1 MTKEEIQKYLSERF
15 QADGFQNIPVD
26 EIASE
31 LKISK
36 KTIYT
41 EFDNKKMLFDKTIMN
56 MLNEA
61 YSNVIYIVANE
72 SPFIEKF
79 YTIFDI
85 VKKNLKAFDDI
96 SLAKLKRSF
105 PEIWIKVARFRKHN
119 IIPMFRL
126 LITSGVKKGVLN
138 DHPAELYLKL
148 IYGAITEVTKRNT
161 KHFEWELDHLLM
173 IVLNGALTKKG
184 KRFLNYKLVNVN

>member
-1 MTKEEIQKYLSERF
+1 MRR
-15 QADGFQNIPVD
+15 
-26 EIASE
+26 
-31 LKISK
+31 
-36 KTIYT
+36 
-41 EFDNKKMLFDKTIMN
+41 FDNKYMLIDNTIMN

-61 YSNVIYIVANE
+61 YGDVIYIVANE

-79 YTIFDI
+79 YMIFDI

-96 SLAKLKRSF
+96 SLAELKRSY

-119 IIPMFRL
+119 IIPLLRL

-161 KHFEWELDHLLM
+161 KHFEWELDHLLK

-184 KRFLNYKLVNVN
+184 KRFLSYKLVPIN

>member
-1 MTKEEIQKYLSERF
+1 MTKNEIQKYLSERF
-15 QADGFQNIPVD
+15 QAEGFKNIPVD
-26 EIASE
+26 EIATE

-41 EFDNKKMLFDKTIMN
+41 EFDNKEMLVDRTIMN

-79 YTIFDI
+79 YTIFNI
-85 VKKNLKAFDDI
+85 VKKNLIAFDDI
-96 SLAKLKRSF
+96 SLAELKRSY

-119 IIPMFRL
+119 IIPLLRL
-126 LITSGVKKGVLN
+126 LITSGIKKGVLN
-138 DHPAELYLKL
+138 DYPIELYLKL
-148 IYGAITEVTKRNT
+148 IYGAIKETTHRDSRILESD
-161 KHFEWELDHLLM
+161 LDLLLKM
-173 IVLNGALTKKG
+173 FLNGALTKKG
-184 KRFLNYKLVNVN
+184 RKFLNYRLGNVN

>member
-1 MTKEEIQKYLSERF
+1 MTKKEIQKYLAERF
-15 QADGFQNIPVD
+15 QAEGFQNIPVD

-41 EFDNKKMLFDKTIMN
+41 EFENKYMLIDNTISK

-61 YSNVIYIVANE
+61 YGDVIYIVANE

-96 SLAKLKRSF
+96 SLLELKRSY
-105 PEIWIKVARFRKHN
+105 PEIWIKVARFRKYN
-119 IIPMFRL
+119 IIPLLRL
-126 LITSGVKKGVLN
+126 LITSGIKKGVLN
-138 DHPAELYLKL
+138 DYPAELYLKL
-148 IYGAITEVTKRNT
+148 IYGAITEVTRRNT
-161 KHFEWELDHLLM
+161 KHFECELDQLLK

-184 KRFLNYKLVNVN
+184 KRFLNYKLVPLN